1 MRTTLNIDDGV
12 LQRAS
17 ELTGVREKTALV
29 RMGLESLIAR
39 QSAATACC
47 AGRHRAA
54 STAGAT
60 AETETVILV
69 DTSVWINHFRFCS
82 PLLVKLLDQQRV
94 LLHPFILGEIA
105 CGNLTQRKEII
116 SLLHVLPT
124 VQTADHDDILYFID
138 QHNLMGRGVGLVDVH
153 LLASCMIER
162 CPIWTADKRLKAVAQ
177 ELETAFDPTTAEH
190 AR

>member
-1 MRTTLNIDDGV
+1 M
-12 LQRAS
+12 
-17 ELTGVREKTALV
+17 
-29 RMGLESLIAR
+29 
-39 QSAATACC
+39 
-47 AGRHRAA
+47 
-54 STAGAT
+54 
-60 AETETVILV
+60 ILV